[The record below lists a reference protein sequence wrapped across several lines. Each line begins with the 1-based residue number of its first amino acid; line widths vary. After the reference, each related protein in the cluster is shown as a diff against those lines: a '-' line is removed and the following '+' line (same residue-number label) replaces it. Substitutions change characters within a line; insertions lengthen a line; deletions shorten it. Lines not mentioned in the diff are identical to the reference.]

1 MGKIEEILD
10 IKFLI
15 VEVSTRKIYEYS
27 EKISDK

>member
-1 MGKIEEILD
+1 MGNIEEILD

-15 VEVSTRKIYEYS
+15 VEVNTQKIYEYS